1 MLQGFIIG
9 GALAQNNNVGFV
21 SIRKGGK
28 LLGINNTVLNSDSF
42 NDYSSS
48 NKSLKINKSSITSGD
63 KILLVDEWI
72 ETGTQMKVAIQLI
85 EQLNGEIVDITTLC
99 AETNKNTLVLF
110 DKYNLHAISVS
121 AEME

>member
-1 MLQGFIIG
+1 M
-9 GALAQNNNVGFV
+9 
-21 SIRKGGK
+21 
-28 LLGINNTVLNSDSF
+28 
-42 NDYSSS
+42 
-48 NKSLKINKSSITSGD
+48 KINKSSITSGD
-63 KILLVDEWI
+63 KILSVAEWI

-99 AETNKNTLVLF
+99 AETNENTLVLF

>member
-1 MLQGFIIG
+1 
-9 GALAQNNNVGFV
+9 
-21 SIRKGGK
+21 
-28 LLGINNTVLNSDSF
+28 
-42 NDYSSS
+42 
-48 NKSLKINKSSITSGD
+48 LKINKSSITSGD